1 MIGGILLAQAL
12 AVGGAIAAW
21 LTSDEKEK
29 VNKNDVIGLK
39 TLLISYQPISTKQKE
54 AIVKCTTCSSVI
66 AKYEKEVTKSY
77 DEQADKVIKEYALLS
92 SGATVLSSKAWLDI
106 VITQIFFSKLVI
118 DLAKIYNVK
127 LGICSFIKLSY
138 IGLIG
143 SSYSTITTNI
153 LNSFIPV
160 EIVKKTGEIS
170 ISMVIIAQL
179 GLKIKYAI
187 RPIIAAEN
195 DFSLTKT
202 IKLILG
208 IK

>member
-1 MIGGILLAQAL
+1 M
-12 AVGGAIAAW
+12 
-21 LTSDEKEK
+21 
-29 VNKNDVIGLK
+29 
-39 TLLISYQPISTKQKE
+39 
-54 AIVKCTTCSSVI
+54 
-66 AKYEKEVTKSY
+66 TKSY